1 MIWDSCLEA
10 GEHDGFKLF
19 HNRTNFHTGNQKYFN
34 LKAKLFYL
42 LQRLK
47 MGNFLLKH
55 PSPAEI
61 NGSKVKSV
69 FSYRLQHQKLHQGL
83 LVNLSQDR
91 DIFAWNSLFTKYK

>member
-1 MIWDSCLEA
+1 MWLHDLGLVLEA
-10 GEHDGFKLF
+10 GEHDGFKRF
-19 HNRTNFHTGNQKYFN
+19 HNRSNFHTGNQKYFN

-61 NGSKVKSV
+61 NGNQVKSV
-69 FSYRLQHQKLHQGL
+69 FSYRLQSYRIDGVIHRI
-83 LVNLSQDR
+83 NYN
-91 DIFAWNSLFTKYK
+91 FYE